1 MPASQDPVGPLV
13 AGLDESQREAVT
25 SAGMPLCILAGAGSG
40 KTRVLTR
47 RIAYRVAT
55 GSADARCVLALTFS
69 RRAASELAHRLAQL
83 GVREQVTAGTFHAI
97 AYASLRRYWAEQG
110 FEPPELL
117 ERKGRLLGPLLG
129 PQSRRGRNA
138 PVTAADVAAEIEWA
152 RARLVRPSGYA
163 EATEAAGRVP
173 PLPAEHVAGLY
184 LRYEERKRELR
195 LVDFDDL
202 LSLCANAFTRDEAFA
217 AAQRRR
223 FAHLFVD
230 EYQDVNALQHRVL
243 EAWRGGRPDL
253 CVVGDPDQAIYA
265 WNGADASF
273 LREFA
278 AHHPGATVLR
288 LGHNYRSSPQI
299 LAAGAAVLAEL
310 PDPSPRPVAHR
321 PDGPRPTMSG
331 HDDELAEATAV
342 ARHLAAAAAEGRAWA
357 AMAVLTRTNAQ
368 LAVLEAALRRA
379 GIPYRVRGGGGLVE
393 QAEVKAWLARRA
405 PAFAGWLGELASAV
419 ADTEAAMPAERRAN
433 LEQLL
438 RLGHEHARLD
448 PGATLGGF
456 RQWLTT
462 VLQGVALD
470 GEADAVD
477 LVTFHAAK
485 GLEWPVVVLAG
496 MEKGFVPHSSATTPA
511 ERAEEVRLVYV
522 AVTRAAEELHL
533 TWAEQRTFG
542 ERTARRTVS
551 PLADVILGLGAP
563 RPVAAGSARVR
574 RVPGAGVDTGLLGR
588 LKDWRRDAARDAG
601 VPAYVVFN
609 DATLEA
615 IAATR
620 PTSLVALR
628 SVSGVGPV
636 KVERYGAAVLALVAA
651 G

>member
-1 MPASQDPVGPLV
+1 MPASEDPLRPLV

-25 SAGMPLCILAGAGSG
+25 SPEMPLCILAGAGSG

-55 GSADARCVLALTFS
+55 GSADARRVLALTFS
-69 RRAASELAHRLAQL
+69 RRAASELSHRLAQL

-97 AYASLRRYWAEQG
+97 AYASLRRYWVAQG

-163 EATEAAGRVP
+163 EATEAVGRVP

-202 LSLCANAFTRDEAFA
+202 LSLCANAFTRDETFA
-217 AAQRRR
+217 TTQRQR

-230 EYQDVNALQHRVL
+230 EYQDVNALQHRLL
-243 EAWRGGRPDL
+243 EAWRGNRPDL

-310 PDPSPRPVAHR
+310 PDPSPRPVAHQ

-342 ARHLAAAAAEGRAWA
+342 ARHLAAAAAGGRAWA

-379 GIPYRVRGGGGLVE
+379 GIPYRVRGGGSLVE

-405 PAFAGWLGELASAV
+405 PSFTGWLGELAGAV
-419 ADTEAAMPAERRAN
+419 ADTDAAMPAERRAN

-496 MEKGFVPHSSATTPA
+496 MEKGFVPHSSATTPG

-563 RPVAAGSARVR
+563 RPVAVAGARVR
-574 RVPGAGVDTGLLGR
+574 RVPGAGVDTDLLRR

-636 KVERYGAAVLALVAA
+636 KVERYGDAVLALVAA